1 MGLPVALVI
10 DLDESLE
17 SIVPALQDAGFQA
30 VHVLESTEEVTSALD
45 LSPLVIIVGGRA
57 VSIEGTDLLPFLR
70 SLTDCPIVAIGIGE
84 EMAMVKAML
93 EGADVCLREP
103 LNVRILIAHIRALLR
118 RYSAS

>member
-1 MGLPVALVI
+1 
-10 DLDESLE
+10 
-17 SIVPALQDAGFQA
+17 
-30 VHVLESTEEVTSALD
+30 VLESTEEVTSALD

-93 EGADVCLREP
+93 DGADVCLGRP

-118 RYSAS
+118 RYDAS